1 MLPNDLTSQLQD
13 TLLKPVPRDFQKPI
27 GHVCMLLAAALAAF
41 GAFLF
46 LTMIQGNG
54 KPLGLLGLTVFSA
67 ALAYFFAVV
76 GRRLILNR
84 PNTFGS
90 VASPTAWFTCF
101 AFFGVFTLLLV
112 ADAIAKQD
120 VGLART
126 ATGSALLTLLAFGAA
141 SHFRKRKDR
150 VR

>member
-1 MLPNDLTSQLQD
+1 ML
-13 TLLKPVPRDFQKPI
+13 F
-27 GHVCMLLAAALAAF
+27 AAALATF
-41 GAFLF
+41 GAFLL
-46 LTMIQGNG
+46 LTIVRGNG
-54 KPLGLLGLTVFSA
+54 KPLGLA
-67 ALAYFFAVV
+67 ALLVCTTALFYFFAMV

-90 VASPTAWFTCF
+90 VASPATWFTCF
-101 AFFGVFTLLLV
+101 AVFGVLTLLLV
-112 ADAIAKQD
+112 ADAFSKQD
-120 VGLART
+120 MGLFRT